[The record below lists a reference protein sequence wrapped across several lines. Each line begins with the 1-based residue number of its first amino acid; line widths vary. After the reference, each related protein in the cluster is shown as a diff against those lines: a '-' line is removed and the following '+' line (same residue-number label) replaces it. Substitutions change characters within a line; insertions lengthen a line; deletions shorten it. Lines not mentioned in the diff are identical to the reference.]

1 MLYADCLSINSL
13 GHLAI
18 DGCDTLM
25 LAEHYGTPL
34 YVMSETE
41 IEKNVRL
48 YQDSITDYYDGRGSV
63 AYASKAF
70 CCKEIYRIMKR
81 LGASV
86 DVASGGE
93 LHTAL
98 SVDFPPERIFFHGN
112 NKTAPEL
119 ARAVEV
125 GVGRIVVD
133 NLSEL
138 ELLDSVAR
146 SAGKRVLI
154 QIRIKPGIDPDTH
167 DFVRTG
173 QIDSKFGFAL
183 ETGEAMDAVRWVM
196 NSEGLELMGV
206 HCHIGSQIFDINPF
220 AHAAEVMVGFMAAVR
235 KETGLALTE
244 LNLGGGFGIRYVES
258 HNPAAYQSYMEA
270 VSRSVKAACAQH
282 ELPLPFITLE
292 PGRSIVGAA
301 GITLYTAGA
310 VKKIPGVR
318 TYLTLDG
325 GMADNPRYALYHAEY
340 DACVAARA
348 AEPRD
353 TLVTLAGRCCE
364 SGDLIGEHMPIQP
377 PQEGDII
384 AVTGTGA
391 YNYSMASNYNR
402 LPRPPVVMTREGS
415 HRLIVRGESYD
426 DLIAQDI

>member
-154 QIRIKPGIDPDTH
+154 QIRIKPGIDPDTL

>member
-146 SAGKRVLI
+146 SAGKRVRI

-310 VKKIPGVR
+310 VKKIPVAPPHI
-318 TYLTLDG
+318 DG
-325 GMADNPRYALYHAEY
+325 GMADNPRYALPRRVR
-340 DACVAARA
+340 CLCGCQSRRA
-348 AEPRD
+348 SGY
-353 TLVTLAGRCCE
+353 AGHFGRPLLQRRPHRRTYAH
-364 SGDLIGEHMPIQP
+364 SASPG
-377 PQEGDII
+377 GDII

-402 LPRPPVVMTREGS
+402 LPRPPVVMTREAA
-415 HRLIVRGESYD
+415 IVSSCEARATM
-426 DLIAQDI
+426 I